1 LARVPLIAIV
11 DDDDAVRIA
20 AESLVR
26 SLGHLVRSFASA
38 EEFLESGIA
47 GTAACLV
54 TDVHM
59 PGISGL
65 DLQDLLIARG
75 QEIPVIIITA
85 YPEEAIQ
92 IRAQAAGAA
101 AILTKPF
108 DGQSLAD
115 SIMDALREE
124 KGS

>member
-1 LARVPLIAIV
+1 MARVPLIAII
-11 DDDDAVRIA
+11 DDDDAVRVA
-20 AESLVR
+20 AGSLVR
-26 SLGHLVRSFASA
+26 SLGFFVRTFASA
-38 EEFLESGIA
+38 EEFLESDIA

-65 DLQDLLIARG
+65 DLQDLLVARG
-75 QEIPVIIITA
+75 QAIPVIVITA
-85 YPEEAIQ
+85 YPEEVIQ
-92 IRAQAAGAA
+92 IRAQAAGAVA
-101 AILTKPF
+101 VLRKPF

-115 SIMDALREE
+115 SITDALRKE

>member
-20 AESLVR
+20 AESLIR

-38 EEFLESGIA
+38 EEFLESGLV

-75 QEIPVIIITA
+75 QEIPVILITA

-101 AILTKPF
+101 AILRKPF

-115 SIMDALREE
+115 SIMDALRKE

>member
-1 LARVPLIAIV
+1 MARVPLIAIV
-11 DDDDAVRIA
+11 DDDDAVRTA
-20 AESLVR
+20 AGSLVR
-26 SLGHLVRSFASA
+26 SLGLLVRTFASA
-38 EEFLESGIA
+38 EEFLESDIV

-59 PGISGL
+59 PGIGGL
-65 DLQDLLIARG
+65 DLQDLLVTRG
-75 QEIPVIIITA
+75 QGIPVIVITA

-92 IRAQAAGAA
+92 IRAQAAGAV

-115 SIMDALREE
+115 SITDALQKEQ
-124 KGS
+124 GS